1 MSTNHP
7 IYSTKV
13 LKALGKLHKKL
24 PRKTD
29 PLIQG
34 CLVVMARV
42 CGGKN
47 CRCLRGYEHRSL
59 YLARSL
65 KGKTQLTY
73 IPKSAEEEIKKGVLN
88 YRKAKLLLGR
98 LSRIHLKRLKQKNLP

>member
-1 MSTNHP
+1 MSINHS

-13 LKALGKLHKKL
+13 LNALGKLYKKL

-47 CRCLRGYEHRSL
+47 CRCLKGYKHRSL

-65 KGKTQLTY
+65 KGKTRMVY
-73 IPKSAEEEIKKGVLN
+73 IPKSAEEEIKRGVLN
-88 YRKAKLLLGR
+88 YRKTKLLLGR
-98 LSRIHLKRLKQKNLP
+98 LSRIHLRHLKQKNLP